1 MKKMLMLYNPCSGD
15 GRIKDSLSELVD
27 ELTKNGYL
35 VTVYPTQ
42 FAGDAQATIEKE
54 GAAFD
59 RIVVC
64 GGDGMMH
71 EAINGWI
78 HGKSLP
84 TLAYVPSGT
93 VNDFANT
100 HGIPRDM
107 LTAAQ
112 VAASNSWTYLDV
124 GQFNEEYFS
133 YVAAFGV
140 GTSVSY
146 KTPQEKK
153 KILGPTAYIL
163 EALNTVDFAH
173 WENNCETM
181 KITWKG
187 GEASGDFL
195 YGMVSNSKYVAGTDV
210 FTKDLFNWH
219 DGLLE
224 GLFIRRPMNLV
235 ELNTIIAG
243 ITRSDFSGPL
253 FIQVQSP
260 WFDFVC
266 DQSAWTLD
274 GEFGGVH
281 DHVVAKAVPR
291 ALKMVLSEEHIKA
304 EGSSLIRPVLPNLQ
318 SDSDLDYEHYT
329 WTISPSKQDPEGIGQ
344 TQLEKRPIHARSALD
359 LDVSSQKDQPDRN
372 EKPVQDRMED
382 PDSQKNQD
390 SHNLIEQA
398 LAYSASPLKVT
409 PHAMG
414 PHYALSDLY
423 QPERVEALRPEV
435 FQVDGQDPA
444 DRLK

>member
-42 FAGDAQATIEKE
+42 FAGDAKATIEKE

-78 HGKSLP
+78 HGQNLP
-84 TLAYVPSGT
+84 TLAYIPSGT

-100 HGIPRDM
+100 HEIPRDM
-107 LTAAQ
+107 LTAAK
-112 VAASNSWTYLDV
+112 VAASDSWTYLDV
-124 GQFNEEYFS
+124 GQFNDEYFS

-187 GEASGDFL
+187 GEVSGDFL

-235 ELNTIIAG
+235 ELNMIIAG
-243 ITRSDFSGPL
+243 ITRSDFSSPL

-281 DHVVAKAVPR
+281 DHVIAKVVPR

-304 EGSSLIRPVLPNLQ
+304 EGSSLIRPALPKPYP
-318 SDSDLDYEHYT
+318 DAEIDYDHYT
-329 WTISPSKQDPEGIGQ
+329 WTVSPSLQETNEAGEP
-344 TQLEKRPIHARSALD
+344 QLEKRLLQASSALD
-359 LDVSSQKDQPDRN
+359 LDQKDPKDQTDSNSQLQSDPDLQPD
-372 EKPVQDRMED
+372 
-382 PDSQKNQD
+382 PDNQD
-390 SHNLIEQA
+390 LIEQA
-398 LAYSASPLKVT
+398 LAYSTSSLKVT

-414 PHYALSDLY
+414 PHYALMDLY
-423 QPERVEALRPEV
+423 QPELVESASAEI
-435 FQVDGQDPA
+435 FQADLSDKTGPA
-444 DRLK
+444 KS